1 MRRATRT
8 DIPAMLELHREA
20 STSAWSPE
28 HYESLFRTDAPELSS
43 YFVLVVEDP
52 SESKSVFEA
61 AVPSPAVPS
70 PIVAHL
76 VAHCVDSEW
85 QLQYIVVAK
94 KFQRRGVGIF
104 LLKEFIS
111 FVRATAGRR
120 VFLEVR
126 ESNQSARRLYHILG
140 FKETGLRKR
149 YYPNPPEDAILYQ
162 LSLS

>member
-1 MRRATRT
+1 VRRATLT

-28 HYESLFRTDAPELSS
+28 HYESLFRTDAPELSG

-52 SESKSVFEA
+52 SGSEGVFEA
-61 AVPSPAVPS
+61 AVPS

-76 VAHCVDSEW
+76 VAHRVDTEW
-85 QLQYIVVAK
+85 QLQYVVVAK
-94 KFQRRGVGIF
+94 KFQCRGVGAF

-111 FVRATAGRR
+111 CVRARAGNR

-126 ESNQSARRLYHILG
+126 ESNQSARRLYHTLG